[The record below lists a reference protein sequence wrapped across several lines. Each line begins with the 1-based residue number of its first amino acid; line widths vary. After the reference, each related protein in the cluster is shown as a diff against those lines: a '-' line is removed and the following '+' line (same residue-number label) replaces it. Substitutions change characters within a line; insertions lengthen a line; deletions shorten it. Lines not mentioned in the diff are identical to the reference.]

1 MNGASF
7 KASAWYGGQ
16 RLSSGAGYGLRIC
29 RIDRDRF
36 FRTEWSDVTLNLQGS
51 AESLKVNISTS
62 LLATMFRTTK
72 QGNRTLVHPK
82 QFCNLGERQS
92 ASISHD
98 AEGRA
103 GFRRRTILSS
113 RGLGARPLSR

>member
-16 RLSSGAGYGLRIC
+16 RLSSGAGYGLRIS

-62 LLATMFRTTK
+62 FWRRCSELRSKEIGHWFLAYPV
-72 QGNRTLVHPK
+72 N
-82 QFCNLGERQS
+82 
-92 ASISHD
+92 AHD
-98 AEGRA
+98 RYM
-103 GFRRRTILSS
+103 
-113 RGLGARPLSR
+113 